1 MRYTLTTLLLF
12 GTLIAIAQHDVNWVI
27 GKNLV
32 LSFGNEKCEPEVII
46 LPPGESTSDFFEG
59 NSSISNSEGELLLCT
74 SGRVAFDGAVNT
86 IPNASDLGMMS
97 TMGQN
102 LILPKPNTDSIFYI
116 LSTEVQA
123 GPGQTIPG
131 PPVGLVYSE
140 IKINQS
146 GVASVISKH
155 NLLQGEGN
163 CEMLNAVPKSS
174 GDGFWIIGHYYQ
186 SSSFYVFELTTSGIN
201 PTPNIYN
208 VGPQIIS
215 PPQFDASPGTAADRP
230 DAIGELCVSPQYN
243 RIAFTTY
250 YSGISAIFDFD
261 QSTGVISNAVQLD
274 LMGDG
279 GYGTSFSPDGSKL
292 YMSVVDSSLALYGGS
307 FNSPPPTFHSGRIIQ
322 FDLSSYNQNDIQSS
336 KTEIFECPD
345 CRYASLKLGPDG
357 KLYVAKFGDS
367 LNYETGGFYI
377 DVIEN
382 PNEYGSNCDFT
393 YKAIYLDGLTG
404 SWGLNNTWERQNYCE
419 SNLSAPE
426 VNFTHSKKLIKVVD
440 LTGRETEFKPNT
452 LLIYIYSDGTTK
464 KVFNAH

>member
-1 MRYTLTTLLLF
+1 MRFIFVTLILF
-12 GTLIAIAQHDVNWVI
+12 GSLKTFAQHDVNWVL
-27 GKNLV
+27 GKNLL
-32 LSFGNEKCEPEVII
+32 LSFSNEKCEPEVII

-59 NSSISNSEGELLLCT
+59 NASISNSNGELIMCT
-74 SGRVAFDGAVNT
+74 SGRVAFDGTVN
-86 IPNASDLGMMS
+86 IISNASDIGMMS

-102 LILPKPNTDSIFYI
+102 LVLPKPDTDSVFYI

-140 IKINQS
+140 MSINQS
-146 GVASVISKH
+146 GNASVLSKH

-186 SSSFYVFELTTSGIN
+186 SSSFYVFELTASGIN
-201 PTPNIYN
+201 PTPSIYN

-243 RIAFTTY
+243 RIAYTTY
-250 YSGISAIFDFD
+250 YSGISAIFDFN
-261 QSTGVISNAVQLD
+261 QSTGVISNAIQLD

-279 GYGTSFSPDGSKL
+279 GYGASFSPDGTKL

-307 FNSPPPTFHSGRIIQ
+307 LNSPPPTFDSGRIIQ
-322 FDLSSYNQNDIQSS
+322 FDLSNYNQNAIQSS

-357 KLYVAKFGDS
+357 KLYAAKFGDS
-367 LNYETGGFYI
+367 LDYEKGGFYI
-377 DVIEN
+377 DVVEK
-382 PNEYGSNCDFT
+382 PNAYGSGCAFSYNG
-393 YKAIYLDGLTG
+393 IYLDGLRG
-404 SWGLNNTWERQNYCE
+404 SWGLNNTWERQDFCE
-419 SNLSAPE
+419 NNLSVSE
-426 VNFTHSKKLIKVVD
+426 VNSSHTKELIKVVD
-440 LTGRETEFKPNT
+440 LTGRETEVKPNK

-464 KVFNAH
+464 KVFKAL